1 MTTRSNK
8 KMLWLYGIT
17 LVTSFIILIDF
28 IIPGT
33 AFVDEEV
40 SITRNIEKYYN
51 AGGNSHNTYEVITSQ
66 HQFSVSEDFAKLVSD
81 QKIKYSVSL
90 IFKEINRY
98 GLYTSEKSEIYSFRI
113 ASGLV
118 LPLLVIVAL
127 VIAYK
132 YEGRINILLS
142 VLQIVLLLN
151 LILLMQ

>member
-17 LVTSFIILIDF
+17 LVMSLIILIDF

-33 AFVDEEV
+33 AFADKEV

-66 HQFSVSEDFAKLVSD
+66 HQFSVSEDFAKLAPN

-98 GLYTSEKSEIYSFRI
+98 GLYASEKSEIYSFRI
-113 ASGLV
+113 ASGLILPIIVIMV
-118 LPLLVIVAL
+118 LI
-127 VIAYK
+127 IAYR
-132 YEGRINILLS
+132 YRGGISILLS
-142 VLQIVLLLN
+142 VLQIVLLIN